1 MSQAENELIELIK
14 NKVQGKWEKNKE
26 PYLLSSVG
34 SDFKGTSTLKE
45 VLNGKRLKEWAISNK
60 DKLNVEISIHPT
72 QKEKIGLIPNSEQYE
87 YTSEQKATKGIRATK
102 ATSNSNKK
110 QTTINF
116 ILMLGELT
124 PDEADKVVIPTS
136 ILSKLL
142 GE

>member
-1 MSQAENELIELIK
+1 MSQAENELIDLIK
-14 NKVQGKWEKNKE
+14 AKVNEKWEKDNE

-34 SDFKGTSTLKE
+34 SNFKGTSTLKE
-45 VLNGKRLKEWAISNK
+45 ALNGKRLKEWVVLNK
-60 DKLNVEISIHPT
+60 DRLNVEISMHPT
-72 QKEKIGLIPNSEQYE
+72 QMEKIGLIPINEKYE
-87 YTSEQKATKGIRATK
+87 YTPEQKSTKTTK
-102 ATSNSNKK
+102 ATTNYKK

-124 PDEADKVVIPTS
+124 PEEADKVVIPTS